1 MTVLSMPALSL
12 VVMIGASGSGKSTL
26 ARRLFKPSEILS
38 SDALRAMVRDDENDM
53 SATDDAF
60 EALHFLL
67 KKRLAAGLL
76 TVVDATNVRA
86 QDRASL
92 VAIAKDFHAMPV
104 AIVLDVGV
112 EACLRHNEGRPGREN
127 SRGYVLRQNANL
139 RRGVGRGTKALEREG
154 FRFVYVLERE
164 EEIAGAS
171 LERTKVHA
179 DRREE
184 RGPFDIIGDVHGCL
198 EELEALLARLGYE
211 APSEGAPAWSHPS
224 RRAVFLGDLVDR
236 GPASIACLELAKAM
250 VERGRALMVPGNH
263 EAKLVR
269 ALRGKNVKASHGLER
284 TLAELEALSPEVRAD
299 KSVAL
304 ADFVDGLVSHL
315 VLDRGRLVV
324 AHAGMKR
331 EMQMRVSGAVR
342 EFALYGETTGEIDAY
357 GLPVRADWARGY
369 RGQATVVYGHTPV
382 LEAEWLN
389 DTICIDTGCVFGG
402 KLTALRWPER
412 ELVEVPAARTYYE
425 PRRPLAPRGGEAPPA
440 DARLTAQQ
448 AEDTLLDLGELTAKR
463 IVTTSLGPSVT
474 VEAERVG
481 AALEVLSRFAVSP
494 RWLVYLPP
502 TMSPVESAKDDEAR
516 SGYLEHPREAFA
528 YYRAVLGGGAALA
541 KGEPSRVV
549 CQEKHMGSRA
559 VLVVCRDETVARRRF
574 GVVGE
579 GRGVV
584 YTRTGRRFFGPTAR
598 GLPDQ
603 TEAGLLSIVSDAAE
617 RAGLYDELATDWLVL
632 DAELMPWSVKARALL
647 EGQYAAVG
655 HAGLASLGAAHALLR
670 RARARGLEVG
680 ALEERTAE
688 RVAGVEALV
697 AAYRRYAWPV
707 ATLTDHRL
715 APFHLLA
722 SEGRVHADRDHL
734 WHMGVLARLAAAD
747 ASGVLVATP
756 HRVVDLASEDDER
769 EATAWWQAL
778 VDRGGEGMV
787 VKPLDYAPR
796 ASSRST
802 SGGLV
807 QPALKVRGPS
817 YLKLIYGPDYDRP
830 EHLARLRDRA
840 VGKKR
845 ALAVRELALGLE
857 GLERFVK
864 GQPLRRVHECVLGV
878 LSLESDPVDVRL

>member
-1 MTVLSMPALSL
+1 VTEGQTSEPNVLAMPALSL
-12 VVMIGASGSGKSTL
+12 VVLIGASGSGKSSL
-26 ARRLFKPSEILS
+26 ARRLFKASEILS

-67 KKRLAAGLL
+67 RKRLAAGLL
-76 TVVDATNVRA
+76 AVVDATNVRA

-92 VAIAKDFHAMPV
+92 VAIAKELHAMPV

-112 EACLRHNEGRPGREN
+112 DACLRHNEGRPGREN
-127 SRGYVLRQNANL
+127 SRAYVLRQHANL
-139 RRGVGRGTKALEREG
+139 RRSVGRSTKALEREG
-154 FRFVYVLERE
+154 FRFVYVLESE
-164 EEIAGAS
+164 AQIASAQ

-184 RGPFDIIGDVHGCL
+184 RGPFDIVGDVHGCL
-198 EELEALLARLGYE
+198 AELETLLARLGY
-211 APSEGAPAWSHPS
+211 APPSEAEPAWSHPS

-250 VERGRALMVPGNH
+250 VERGHALMVPGNH

-284 TLAELEALSPEVRAD
+284 TLAELEALSPAVRAD
-299 KSVAL
+299 KSLAL
-304 ADFVDGLVSHL
+304 ADFCDGLTSHL

-425 PRRPLAPRGGEAPPA
+425 PRRPLAPRGGEGAA
-440 DARLTAQQ
+440 TLTAQQ
-448 AEDTLLDLGELTAKR
+448 SVDTLLDLGDVVGKR

-474 VEAERVG
+474 IEAERTPG
-481 AALEVLSRFAVSP
+481 ALETLSRFAVSP

-502 TMSPVESAKDDEAR
+502 TMSPVESAKDDETRA
-516 SGYLEHPREAFA
+516 GYLEHPREAFA
-528 YYRAVLGGGAALA
+528 YYRAVLRDAAESA
-541 KGEPSRVV
+541 RRVV
-549 CQEKHMGSRA
+549 CEEKHMGSRA
-559 VLVVCRDETVARRRF
+559 VLVVCRDEGVATRRF

-584 YTRTGRRFFGPTAR
+584 YTRTGRRFFGDRA
-598 GLPDQ
+598 L
-603 TEAGLLSIVSDAAE
+603 EAGLVSIVCEAAE
-617 RAGLYDELATDWLVL
+617 RAGLFEELATDWLVL
-632 DAELMPWSVKARALL
+632 DAELLPWSAKARALL

-655 HAGLASLGAAHALLR
+655 HAGLASLGAAHALLG
-670 RARARGLEVG
+670 RARARGIDVAEL
-680 ALEERTAE
+680 ATRTSERAAA
-688 RVAGVEALV
+688 VQAFVD
-697 AAYRRYAWPV
+697 AYRRYAWPV
-707 ATLTDHRL
+707 AGLGDHRL

-722 SEGRVHADRDHL
+722 SEGHVHVDRDHL
-734 WHMGVLARLAAAD
+734 WHMEVLSRLAASD
-747 ASGVLVATP
+747 TSGVLMATP
-756 HRVVDLASEDDER
+756 HRVLDLASEADER
-769 EATAWWQAL
+769 EGTAWWQAL

-787 VKPLDYAPR
+787 VKPLAYAPR
-796 ASSRST
+796 GAK
-802 SGGLV
+802 GLV

-817 YLKLIYGPDYDRP
+817 YLRLIYGPDYDRP
-830 EHLARLRDRA
+830 EHLARLRERA

-845 ALAVRELALGLE
+845 ALAVRELALGVE
-857 GLERFVK
+857 GLDRFVK
-864 GQPLRRVHECVLGV
+864 KQPLRRVHECVLGV